1 MPITD
6 SPLRYPGG
14 KSQLVRFVKNLIT
27 INGLSDLT
35 YIEPFSG
42 GSGISIN
49 LILNDVVDRIIINDI
64 DSSIHAFWYSILN
77 RNDEFIQKII
87 ETPVNIESWQVQKQL
102 YEEYKDDP
110 YSLTNGFATF
120 YLNRTNRS
128 GIISGGVI
136 GGLKQDGKYKIDC
149 RFNKQSLIEKV
160 KKIGRK
166 SSQINLYNLDAKI
179 MVGEIIRKLR
189 PKNSF
194 IFFDPP
200 YYVQGKNL
208 YTNSFEHEDH
218 ISLRDA
224 IINLNEY
231 YWITTYDYQE
241 TLIDLYSSVPNY
253 QYYITYSAQN
263 KRKERELLFCSEQTK
278 IESFEKVVV
287 DVLETVM

>member
-14 KSQLVRFVKNLIT
+14 KSQLTKFVKNLIS
-27 INGLSDLT
+27 INGLVDLT

-49 LILNDVVDRIIINDI
+49 LILNDVVKRIIINDI
-64 DSSIHAFWYSILN
+64 DPSIHAFWYSILN
-77 RNDEFIQKII
+77 MNDEFIEKIL
-87 ETPVNIESWQVQKQL
+87 ETPVTIESWHAQKQIL
-102 YEEYKDDP
+102 EKYKNDP
-110 YSLTNGFATF
+110 HSLANGFATF

-136 GGLKQDGKYKIDC
+136 GGLKQNGKYKIDC
-149 RFNKQSLIEKV
+149 RFNKKSLIEKIE
-160 KKIGRK
+160 KIGRK
-166 SSQINLYNLDAKI
+166 KSQIILYNLDAKV
-179 MVGEIIRKLR
+179 MTREIIRNLN

-218 ISLRDA
+218 ILLRDA
-224 IINLNEY
+224 IINLNDY
-231 YWITTYDYQE
+231 YWITTYDYQKQ
-241 TLIDLYSSVPNY
+241 LIDLYSSVPNY

-263 KRKERELLFCSEQTK
+263 KRKEKELLFCSQHTK

-287 DVLETVM
+287 DVLE